1 MRTGMRPS
9 TGFLPLGTSFGSKS
23 AGMYLFRTLR
33 SPIIDYYNNIIL
45 MMRCICG
52 FVGLNGNLVGVVHS
66 VMLCYVYVLGCYG
79 SSIVRFL
86 GVMGDGRAPKNQ
98 PRRNN

>member
-33 SPIIDYYNNIIL
+33 SPMIDYYNNIIL

-52 FVGLNGNLVGVVHS
+52 FVGLNGNLVGAVLFTVYS
-66 VMLCYVYVLGCYG
+66 VMRYAMM
-79 SSIVRFL
+79 IV
-86 GVMGDGRAPKNQ
+86 Q
-98 PRRNN
+98 